1 MKTTGEKRKVSL
13 TVWIF
18 IALILGVIA
27 GILLQGSP
35 KIAETY
41 IAPLGTIFLN
51 LVKMVVVPVVL
62 FSIMQGVISLQDIRK
77 VGSIGGKTVAFYI
90 CTTAF
95 AVTLGLVFA
104 NMLNVGSGYKLDS
117 GMLEGF
123 EAVESPSF
131 IDTIVNIFPS
141 NAVQPLADATM
152 LQIIVIALFFGF
164 GVIIAGEKG
173 KLAGSVIES
182 FSEVSIKVMGI
193 IIKFSPIGVFGLIT
207 PVIATNGVSVL
218 LPLLKLIGVAY
229 LVSII
234 HMVVVYSSAVRA
246 IGKIS
251 PIRFFKEMSEA
262 MLFAFSSA
270 SSVGTL
276 PFNMECTK
284 RLGVKKEV
292 SSFVLPLGATINM
305 DGTAIYQGV
314 CVVFIAQIFGMDLTM
329 SQQLTVILTATL
341 ASIGTAGVP
350 GSGVIMLSM
359 VLQSVGLP
367 LEGIALVAG
376 IDRILDMARTPVNI
390 TGDAACSVCVNAMEL
405 KKEQQAG

>member
-18 IALILGVIA
+18 AALVLGVIA
-27 GILLQGSP
+27 GILLQDSP

-117 GMLEGF
+117 GMLESF

-173 KLAGSVIES
+173 KMAGSVIES

-234 HMVVVYSSAVRA
+234 HMVVVYSSAVKA

-376 IDRILDMARTPVNI
+376 IDRILDMARTTVNI

-405 KKEQQAG
+405 KKEQKAG

>member
-90 CTTAF
+90 CTTAC

-234 HMVVVYSSAVRA
+234 HMVVVYSSAVKA

-376 IDRILDMARTPVNI
+376 IDRILDMARTTVNI

>member
-234 HMVVVYSSAVRA
+234 HMVVVYSSAVKA

-292 SSFVLPLGATINM
+292 SSFVLPLGATINI
-305 DGTAIYQGV
+305 DLSGRVRCIYRPDIRHG
-314 CVVFIAQIFGMDLTM
+314 
-329 SQQLTVILTATL
+329 SYH
-341 ASIGTAGVP
+341 VP
-350 GSGVIMLSM
+350 
-359 VLQSVGLP
+359 
-367 LEGIALVAG
+367 AA
-376 IDRILDMARTPVNI
+376 DRYPD
-390 TGDAACSVCVNAMEL
+390 GDAGFHRNRRGAGLRSDHAVHGASERGTSAGRNRACCRNRPYPGYGPDNGQYYRRCGMQRVCQCHGA
-405 KKEQQAG
+405 